1 MEGDGRLH
9 AAFRGLALEAAM
21 AGADA
26 TMRRGDLEIGS
37 KEGPNDLVTNAD
49 LASEA
54 AVLDCLLLRRR
65 PDDAVLAEESRERA
79 GGSGVRWVID
89 PLDGLAQAARSMR

>member
-26 TMRRGDLEIGS
+26 TVRRGDLEIGS
-37 KEGPNDLVTNAD
+37 KEVP
-49 LASEA
+49 S
-54 AVLDCLLLRRR
+54 
-65 PDDAVLAEESRERA
+65 S
-79 GGSGVRWVID
+79 
-89 PLDGLAQAARSMR
+89 PLSTCTVWPS

>member
-1 MEGDGRLH
+1 
-9 AAFRGLALEAAM
+9 M

-26 TMRRGDLEIGS
+26 TVRRGDLEIGS

-79 GGSGVRWVID
+79 GGFGGAVGDRPAGRVG
-89 PLDGLAQAARSMR
+89 PGGRSMR